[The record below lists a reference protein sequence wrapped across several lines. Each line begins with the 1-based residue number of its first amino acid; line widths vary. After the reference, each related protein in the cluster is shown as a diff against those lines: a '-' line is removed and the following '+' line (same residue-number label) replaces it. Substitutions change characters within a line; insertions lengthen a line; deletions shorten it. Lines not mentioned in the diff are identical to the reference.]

1 MTLQH
6 GFKLIREQEI
16 AEYKTQARLYRHEK
30 TGAELLSLIN
40 EDENK
45 VFGITFRTTPKD
57 STGVAHILE
66 HCVLNG
72 SRKYPVKEP
81 FVELMKGSLNT
92 FLNAFTYPDKTCYP
106 VASTNLQDF
115 YNLVDVYLDA
125 VFFPRLTPYNLM
137 QEGWHYEL
145 ENPDDP
151 LQYKGVVFNEMK
163 GAYSSPETVLDDKSQ
178 QTLLPDT
185 IYGVD
190 SGGTPEFI
198 PDLTYEQ
205 FKQFHETYY
214 HPSNSRIYFYGDDP
228 EEERLRLLSAYLNE
242 FDYLDVDSA
251 IALQP
256 RFDQPRREEDVYD
269 AGEDEAQKSMITL
282 NWLLPEVGD
291 EELTLGLNILEHILS
306 GTPGS
311 PLRKALI
318 ESGLGE
324 DLVGRGMETGTRQ
337 MFYSTGLRGIE
348 AENADKVEALV
359 MNTLEGLAATG
370 IDSETVGASLNTVEF
385 MLRENN
391 TGQFPRGLALML
403 RSLNTWLYD
412 ADPLAPLQFEQPL
425 QSIKDRVGR
434 GERYF
439 ESLIQTHLLENM
451 HRVTVLLKPDAEL
464 GKRREQDERRRL
476 DEARTRMNA
485 EELQAVAADTLELK
499 RRQETPD
506 TPEALATIPMLG
518 LEDLEPKVKTIPTEE
533 MQVGGVKTLFHDL
546 FTNGIVYLD
555 LGFDMHGLPQEWLP
569 YMRLFGRALVE
580 TGTEQL
586 NFVQLLQRIGRS
598 TGGIHAVHFTSSMQQ
613 NKNSLA
619 WLFLRSKAT
628 VEQTAELL
636 SIISDVLT
644 SARIDDRDRI
654 RQMALEERS
663 GLEGRMAQV
672 GHVFVNQ
679 RLRAKYSEAGW
690 AAEQLGG
697 VSYLFFLRD
706 LIERIDQD
714 WDSVAHVFR
723 SIRTELVRQ
732 GNTICNVTVDADS
745 WKHIESSLAGF
756 LASLPSGKTEF
767 KPWQPVDTPTA
778 EGLTIPAQVNFVG
791 KGANLYELGYEEDG
805 SVMVIT
811 QHVRATWLWDK
822 VRVQGGAYSAMY
834 NFDRLSGVLTYLS
847 FRDPNLLE
855 TLEIFDQTGAFL
867 KGLQFN
873 QQELTKSIIG
883 AIGDLDVYQLPDAKG
898 YTALVRYLVGID
910 DVQRQEIR
918 DQVLSTS
925 VEDFRAFGAVL
936 ERIAG
941 KDTVVVLGSPGAIE
955 GVNVQHPG
963 WLQVTK
969 IL

>member
-57 STGVAHILE
+57 STGVAHIME

-81 FVELMKGSLNT
+81 FVELVKGSLNT

-163 GAYSSPETVLDDKSQ
+163 GVYSSPESVLDDKSQ

-190 SGGTPEFI
+190 SGGNPEFI

-205 FKQFHETYY
+205 FKQFHDTYY
-214 HPSNSRIYFYGDDP
+214 HPSNARIFFYGDDP

-242 FDYLDVDSA
+242 FEYLDVDST

-269 AGEDEAQKSMITL
+269 AGEEEAQKSMITL

-291 EELTLGLNILEHILS
+291 EELTLGLSILEHILT
-306 GTPGS
+306 GNPGS

-324 DLVGRGMETGTRQ
+324 DLVGRGLETGTRQ
-337 MFYSTGLRGIE
+337 MFYSTGMRGIE
-348 AENADKVEALV
+348 ADHADKVEALV
-359 MNTLEGLAATG
+359 MNTLEGLAGTG

-403 RSLNTWLYD
+403 RSLNSWLYD

-425 QSIKDRVGR
+425 QSIKDRVAR

-439 ESLIQTHLLENM
+439 ESLIQTYLLENS

-476 DEARTRMNA
+476 EEARCQNECGRTAGGGCGYTRI
-485 EELQAVAADTLELK
+485 
-499 RRQETPD
+499 
-506 TPEALATIPMLG
+506 EAPPG
-518 LEDLEPKVKTIPTEE
+518 DSR
-533 MQVGGVKTLFHDL
+533 
-546 FTNGIVYLD
+546 Y
-555 LGFDMHGLPQEWLP
+555 
-569 YMRLFGRALVE
+569 
-580 TGTEQL
+580 
-586 NFVQLLQRIGRS
+586 GRS
-598 TGGIHAVHFTSSMQQ
+598 AGYDTDAGI
-613 NKNSLA
+613 
-619 WLFLRSKAT
+619 R
-628 VEQTAELL
+628 
-636 SIISDVLT
+636 
-644 SARIDDRDRI
+644 
-654 RQMALEERS
+654 RS
-663 GLEGRMAQV
+663 GTKGQNDSYRS
-672 GHVFVNQ
+672 
-679 RLRAKYSEAGW
+679 YAGGW
-690 AAEQLGG
+690 
-697 VSYLFFLRD
+697 
-706 LIERIDQD
+706 
-714 WDSVAHVFR
+714 
-723 SIRTELVRQ
+723 
-732 GNTICNVTVDADS
+732 
-745 WKHIESSLAGF
+745 
-756 LASLPSGKTEF
+756 GKN
-767 KPWQPVDTPTA
+767 A
-778 EGLTIPAQVNFVG
+778 
-791 KGANLYELGYEEDG
+791 
-805 SVMVIT
+805 
-811 QHVRATWLWDK
+811 
-822 VRVQGGAYSAMY
+822 
-834 NFDRLSGVLTYLS
+834 LS
-847 FRDPNLLE
+847 
-855 TLEIFDQTGAFL
+855 
-867 KGLQFN
+867 
-873 QQELTKSIIG
+873 
-883 AIGDLDVYQLPDAKG
+883 
-898 YTALVRYLVGID
+898 
-910 DVQRQEIR
+910 
-918 DQVLSTS
+918 
-925 VEDFRAFGAVL
+925 
-936 ERIAG
+936 
-941 KDTVVVLGSPGAIE
+941 
-955 GVNVQHPG
+955 
-963 WLQVTK
+963 
-969 IL
+969 